1 MNPEGSESTRS
12 IEFLAWLEV
21 NKKRL
26 LIGAGV
32 VAVVASVIAVWRAH
46 AEAQER
52 KANGALLAVAG
63 SSLSGESRRPTASEY
78 LQVGEQYSGTKAA
91 TRALL
96 LGAEA
101 LYREGKYV
109 EAKAHF
115 EKARELLGNDNLAGT
130 AAYGIAVC
138 LDALGKTNEA
148 MAAYQDVVTQHA
160 SSASAGQARL
170 AMAGL
175 QEARGEYAQALRTY
189 NEMTNRLVSGWSS
202 EALMRRENL
211 LSRHPELVPTNAP
224 PAAAPLVGPLGATTN
239 VAAP

>member
-1 MNPEGSESTRS
+1 MNPEGTESTRS

-26 LIGAGV
+26 LVGAGV
-32 VAVVASVIAVWRAH
+32 VAVVASVIAVYRTH

-52 KANGALLAVAG
+52 KANAALLAVAG
-63 SSLSGESRRPTASEY
+63 ASLSGESRRPAAGDF
-78 LQVGEQYSGTKAA
+78 LKVGEQYSGTKAA
-91 TRALL
+91 RRALL

-101 LYREGKYV
+101 LYREGKYA
-109 EAKAHF
+109 EAQAQF
-115 EKARELLGNDNLAGT
+115 EKAQASLGSDNLAGT
-130 AAYGIAVC
+130 AAYGMAVC

-148 MAAYQDVVTQHA
+148 LAAYQDVVTRHA
-160 SSASAGQARL
+160 SSAAAGQAKL
-170 AMAGL
+170 ALAGL
-175 QEARGEYAQALRTY
+175 QEARGEFAQALRTY

-224 PAAAPLVGPLGATTN
+224 AAAAPLAGAPGALTN
-239 VAAP
+239 AAVP